1 METLKKVKATD
12 VYQIAKV
19 SYDAL
24 FSALKRLLPPEE
36 MIFAESKKGY
46 DQIFWYIP
54 KEDGSTTLKPT
65 SHYRHKSKKQWH
77 NIVSVLA
84 RSCRHNPISRSWS
97 ILFSLPLEM
106 TSTISVSPIRVICS

>member
-46 DQIFWYIP
+46 DQLFWVHPEGGWINYAEADESLQAQIEEAVAQP
-54 KEDGSTTLKPT
+54 GG
-65 SHYRHKSKKQWH
+65 
-77 NIVSVLA
+77 LA
-84 RSCRHNPISRSWS
+84 GQQ
-97 ILFSLPLEM
+97 
-106 TSTISVSPIRVICS
+106 V